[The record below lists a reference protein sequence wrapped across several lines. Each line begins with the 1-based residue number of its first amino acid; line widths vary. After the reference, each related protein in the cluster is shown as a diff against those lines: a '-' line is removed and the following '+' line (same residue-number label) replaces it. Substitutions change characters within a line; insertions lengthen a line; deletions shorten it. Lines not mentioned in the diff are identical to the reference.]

1 MTTFQKGKIAEVV
14 FKHICNWPCSTI
26 AEIAE
31 AVGETNQTVKNV
43 VQSLRNRELVQSTSK
58 DKGVAQ
64 RYVQVV
70 QKEVSTIEKR
80 ILDAVRRTPG
90 IGTQDVVKQVRE
102 PLWKVQKTLSML
114 RDKGDIV
121 HSGVRATGSGWSMA
135 VQEKQAPRQTP
146 IKNGTTTGPWT
157 APKWEL
163 ARPGAED
170 HKQHGSLRG
179 ETVQPWI
186 PPISMCVGK
195 GVERFMPDRLQR

>member
-1 MTTFQKGKIAEVV
+1 MTESV
-14 FKHICNWPCSTI
+14 FKKICDWPCSTI
-26 AEIAE
+26 AEIAN
-31 AVGETNQTVKNV
+31 ALGEENKAVKNV
-43 VQSLRNRELVQSTSK
+43 VQSLRNRGLVQSTSK

-64 RYVQVV
+64 RYIQVV
-70 QKEVSTIEKR
+70 QKEVTTIEKR

-114 RDKGDIV
+114 RDKGEIV

-146 IKNGTTTGPWT
+146 IKNGTTKERWMPPTWT
-157 APKWEL
+157 PV
-163 ARPGAED
+163 RTDAED

-179 ETVQPWI
+179 DSVQPWM
-186 PPISMCVGK
+186 PPISMCVGR
-195 GVERFMPDRLQR
+195 GVERFMPERLQR